1 MLMVS
6 LMLLILLL
14 GAGAAKF
21 PCALRLAH
29 KSSSKFFSSA
39 KKTPEP
45 ETKSEGLG
53 VYCALS
59 FLFLDSLA
67 LSSCPVVNQIRYFI
81 AWQAPA
87 SLVAW
92 LL

>member
-14 GAGAAKF
+14 GASKF
-21 PCALRLAH
+21 PCTLRLAH
-29 KSSSKFFSSA
+29 KSSSNFFSSA

>member
-1 MLMVS
+1 MLMVL
-6 LMLLILLL
+6 LMLLLLL
-14 GAGAAKF
+14 SRAAKF

-29 KSSSKFFSSA
+29 KSNLKNFERKENYYRNQKRKARIFE
-39 KKTPEP
+39 K
-45 ETKSEGLG
+45 

-67 LSSCPVVNQIRYFI
+67 LSSRPVVNEIRSYS

-87 SLVAW
+87 SLVA
-92 LL
+92 

>member
-14 GAGAAKF
+14 GAAKF

-87 SLVAW
+87 SLDAW